1 MISSIDNVLVRAAA
15 SSIASGRPSSDRHN
29 SCTASSASLD
39 SALRALRI
47 GSTTEQLDGVGK
59 GERCEFEHDLTVD
72 VEWDLAGAQDPHP
85 GGGVEQ
91 ANGEIG
97 GCVDDVFAVVEDD
110 QCGAALE
117 ALEQRRLAA
126 HVQRGDQRV
135 DHLVWRRRG
144 FESGQ
149 PDATGRDTVRRAQP
163 AADRDRHR
171 RLADAARPDDL
182 DRAARRRADRRSP
195 PLRSRDPRG
204 LPRSTAGFRPACP
217 ARGLGP
223 WKRGRRVP
231 GRGPGSG
238 ARVAAVDVQGRG
250 RARRPTG
257 SWLAGTSPAHR
268 PGGRRGTRRPSAA
281 PTGPRAADAR

>member
-1 MISSIDNVLVRAAA
+1 M
-15 SSIASGRPSSDRHN
+15 
-29 SCTASSASLD
+29 
-39 SALRALRI
+39 RALRI

-91 ANGEIG
+91 ANGESG
-97 GCVDDVFAVVEDD
+97 GGVDDVLAVVEDD
-110 QCGAALE
+110 HCGAALE

-135 DHLVWRRRG
+135 DHIVWRRRG

-163 AADRDRHR
+163 AADRDRDR

-182 DRAARRRADRRSP
+182 DEPPVGEQIGDRRHFG
-195 PLRSRDPRG
+195 LATDELCRD
-204 LPRSTAGFRPACP
+204 
-217 ARGLGP
+217 
-223 WKRGRRVP
+223 RRQVP
-231 GRGPGSG
+231 GRPVRPEPSC
-238 ARVAAVDVQGRG
+238 RGRG
-250 RARRPTG
+250 
-257 SWLAGTSPAHR
+257 
-268 PGGRRGTRRPSAA
+268 
-281 PTGPRAADAR
+281 DAE